1 MGDLSKLAWS
11 RDVTG
16 KVDNIHS
23 NLTPIASGILWK
35 SFRNS
40 SSLFMFLG
48 WLLTLKCKIK
58 KSCLDKFKDKFDNL
72 DMEKYSSYLIMSL
85 VELKLAKALNSSL
98 PTEKKG
104 SLAAQQFTQTQS
116 SFE

>member
-1 MGDLSKLAWS
+1 
-11 RDVTG
+11 
-16 KVDNIHS
+16 
-23 NLTPIASGILWK
+23 
-35 SFRNS
+35 
-40 SSLFMFLG
+40 MFLG
-48 WLLTLKCKIK
+48 RLLTLKCKIK

-72 DMEKYSSYLIMSL
+72 NMEKYSSYLIMSL

-116 SFE
+116 LFE